1 MIKIP
6 GTAQGLAAAEEA
18 VFAGIPVNITLL
30 FSREQYAEAAE
41 AYRRGIER
49 RLTIG
54 LDPRVDSVASLFVS
68 RWDTSVTGWIPAS
81 LENRL
86 GIAMGQRVYRT
97 YLDFL
102 ESAQWRKILDAGARP
117 QRLLFASTGTKSK
130 GIPATQYVDALR
142 LPGTVVTMP
151 ETTLRAFA
159 ERDAAKPHSAS
170 SARGDCE
177 GVLARFRDAGV
188 DLRGTAERLRK
199 EGLAAF
205 QKSWADLMAV
215 IAAKRR
221 SPSVSR

>member
-1 MIKIP
+1 M
-6 GTAQGLAAAEEA
+6 
-18 VFAGIPVNITLL
+18 
-30 FSREQYAEAAE
+30 
-41 AYRRGIER
+41 
-49 RLTIG
+49 
-54 LDPRVDSVASLFVS
+54 
-68 RWDTSVTGWIPAS
+68 TGWIPVS

-97 YLDFL
+97 YLNLL
-102 ESAQWRKILDAGARP
+102 ESTQWTRILDAGAPP

-130 GIPATQYVDALR
+130 GTPATLYVDALR

-151 ETTLRAFA
+151 EATLRAFV
-159 ERDAAKPHSAS
+159 ERDAAKPHSVS

-188 DLRGTAERLRK
+188 DLRGTTERLRK

-215 IAAKRR
+215 IAAK
-221 SPSVSR
+221 